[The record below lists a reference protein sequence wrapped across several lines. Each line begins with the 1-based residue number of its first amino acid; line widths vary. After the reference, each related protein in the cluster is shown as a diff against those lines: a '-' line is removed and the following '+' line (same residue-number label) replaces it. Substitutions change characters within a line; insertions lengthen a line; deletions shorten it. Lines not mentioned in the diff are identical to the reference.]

1 MSKISPETDHDCELI
16 RHALDK
22 CCATFGL
29 SLSDLDHAKRANGEK
44 NSDAALQLIE
54 LLGHLSALVGDSPAV
69 QSDWFKSHN
78 LDLGEI
84 PLALLNSPSGI
95 ECLRDYLAGQRYR
108 S

>member
-1 MSKISPETDHDCELI
+1 MTNTFKERDYDHELI
-16 RHALDK
+16 GRELER
-22 CCATFGL
+22 CAAISGL
-29 SLSDLDHAKRANGEK
+29 SLSTLHDVTIANGEPDRK
-44 NSDAALQLIE
+44 AALRLIE
-54 LLGHLSALVGDSPAV
+54 LIEHLSALVGNSPTV

-78 LDLGEI
+78 LDLGEK

>member
-22 CCATFGL
+22 CCATLGL
-29 SLSDLDHAKRANGEK
+29 SLSELDHVTRSNGEPDR
-44 NSDAALQLIE
+44 NAALRLIE
-54 LLGHLSALVGDSPAV
+54 LIEHLSALVGNSPTA

-78 LDLGEI
+78 LDLGGK